1 MENVSG
7 YIEDVFEQ
15 LKEINQYYKISDMET
30 EDYLKTANKAY
41 VLIAGKEGSDKGGF
55 CNDLFLGYRR
65 NILEEKNISG
75 EDITTII
82 EYGDEDS
89 VEVYRGN
96 IKERYTLDEYTKTG
110 TTGEYIR
117 VCFNNTKLCEFEN
130 LSLVEVAGIENIS
143 EVYNKVFEYTH
154 KKYHYCLIVLPADD
168 MDMDQNTIDKISEIE
183 NKGAKVCLVITKCDE
198 RDTKEIDE
206 YTEKLKDAF
215 NEPVNI
221 VLCGNYDG
229 DYEKIVSMIKD
240 NYKNMRYRNS
250 ADYYKYTAEKTI
262 SHLNRIVNT
271 FEANYRKLKENK
283 KELTKSLDKLLN
295 ERSNTPLMI
304 ECNKNIKK
312 LKKDLIEYMYEEE
325 NYFIVYV
332 CNKGNNQKSYMFL
345 YEDIKII
352 LIKFLYT
359 LYNERDKEFFKNLKN
374 MDKEVD
380 YEIFHNYV
388 THINEEVNAESKI
401 DKILD
406 GLFKEI
412 VSGFELEY
420 VIGKEA
426 IKKEKIKIKLESEI
440 FPDIAEQICTT
451 VREEIIE
458 KHIMNGVYI
467 MMDAKIKSIKENINQ
482 LEKIKGSE
490 EEYKNK
496 KTEELKE
503 NIKALEENIKKLN

>member
-7 YIEDVFEQ
+7 YIEDVFEH

-96 IKERYTLDEYTKTG
+96 IKERYTLDEYTKTD
-110 TTGEYIR
+110 TTREYIR
-117 VCFNNTKLCEFEN
+117 VYLNNTKLCEFEN

-143 EVYNKVFEYTH
+143 EVYNKLSEYTH

-221 VLCGNYDG
+221 VLSGNHDG
-229 DYEKIVSMIKD
+229 DYEKIVNLIKD
-240 NYKNMRYRNS
+240 NYKNIRYRNS

-271 FEANYRKLKENK
+271 FEANYSLIDENQKKLSNYLDEVIKEKNNSDLIRECDKCMDQMK
-283 KELTKSLDKLLN
+283 KELIKYFNEKEDYFITYIYHKNNYNELPIPLYLD
-295 ERSNTPLMI
+295 I
-304 ECNKNIKK
+304 ANIIYNNLSVL
-312 LKKDLIEYMYEEE
+312 LKKYVDVLRNIDNIGAAIELAIFSNIDNTFEKLDL
-325 NYFIVYV
+325 
-332 CNKGNNQKSYMFL
+332 K
-345 YEDIKII
+345 
-352 LIKFLYT
+352 
-359 LYNERDKEFFKNLKN
+359 
-374 MDKEVD
+374 
-380 YEIFHNYV
+380 
-388 THINEEVNAESKI
+388 SKI
-401 DKILD
+401 NSIL
-406 GLFKEI
+406 EI
-412 VSGFELEY
+412 PVLMGAIFSGFGY
-420 VIGKEA
+420 VYMKAREKER
-426 IKKEKIKIKLESEI
+426 KEKIKVKLEKEI
-440 FPDIAEQICTT
+440 FYNIAE
-451 VREEIIE
+451 EIRVNVKE
-458 KHIMNGVYI
+458 KIVNENIIKGAEKI
-467 MMDAKIKSIKENINQ
+467 IDEKIKSIKENINQ